1 MDGTVPHLPHSLR
14 RALRRIAAV
23 FVLMGILAGTMMLA
37 ACSRL
42 TGSDDVFEY
51 VDVKGTVLKPQEII
65 DAVDWDQA
73 LVFEID
79 IRQNEFRPMIVH
91 LFQGEPYIMVV
102 ENRDDVGHLFAAPE
116 FFKTTAIR
124 KIVTEKEEI
133 RGVNVMALNLK
144 PGEIKE
150 VHFVPVRDGW
160 YDFEGGEPG
169 GLFPGLFFTGFYNS
183 PFSRGARE
191 GMIGSFVV
199 EQ

>member
-1 MDGTVPHLPHSLR
+1 
-14 RALRRIAAV
+14 
-23 FVLMGILAGTMMLA
+23 MLG
-37 ACSRL
+37 ACSGV
-42 TGSDDVFEY
+42 TGNSDVFEY
-51 VDVKGTVLKPQEII
+51 IDAGGTVMKPQEIV

-73 LVFEID
+73 LVFQID

-102 ENRDDVGHLFAAPE
+102 ENRDDTAHLFAAPE
-116 FFKTTAIR
+116 FFRTTAIR

-133 RGVNVMALNLK
+133 KGVNLIALNLK

-160 YDFEGGEPG
+160 YDFEGGEPS
-169 GLFPGLFFTGFYNS
+169 GLFPGMFLTGYYGS

>member
-1 MDGTVPHLPHSLR
+1 MDGLVPYSSRSLR
-14 RALRRIAAV
+14 RVLAGVTIAAAT
-23 FVLMGILAGTMMLA
+23 ILGG
-37 ACSRL
+37 CSNIL
-42 TGSDDVFEY
+42 GGSDVYEF
-51 VDVKGTVLKPQEII
+51 VNVKGTVLKPQEII

-91 LFQGEPYIMVV
+91 LFQGEPYIMVI
-102 ENRDDVGHLFAAPE
+102 ENRDDEDHLFAAPA

-133 RGVNVMALNLK
+133 KGVNLIALNLK

-160 YDFEGGEPG
+160 YDFEGGEASGP
-169 GLFPGLFFTGFYNS
+169 FPGLFFTGYYKS

>member
-1 MDGTVPHLPHSLR
+1 MDGSLPHLLR
-14 RALRRIAAV
+14 LVRR
-23 FVLMGILAGTMMLA
+23 MSAGVMLA
-37 ACSRL
+37 AALSGCSSVL
-42 TGSDDVFEY
+42 GGSDVFEY
-51 VDVKGTVLKPQEII
+51 VNSRGTVLKPQEII

-91 LFQGEPYIMVV
+91 LFQGEPYIMVI
-102 ENRDDVGHLFAAPE
+102 ENRDDEEHLFAAPD

-133 RGVNVMALNLK
+133 KGVNLIALNLK

-160 YDFEGGEPG
+160 YDFEGGEASGP
-169 GLFPGLFFTGFYNS
+169 FPGMFLTGFYKS

>member
-1 MDGTVPHLPHSLR
+1 MDGTVPHLLGSLR
-14 RALRRIAAV
+14 RVAAMFTQI
-23 FVLMGILAGTMMLA
+23 FVLAGTVMLG
-37 ACSRL
+37 ACSSL
-42 TGSDDVFEY
+42 VGTDDVYEY
-51 VDVKGTVLKPQEII
+51 VNVKGTVLKPQEII

-91 LFQGEPYIMVV
+91 LFQGEPYIMVI
-102 ENRDDVGHLFAAPE
+102 ENRDDEEHLFAAPE

-124 KIVTEKEEI
+124 KVVTEKEEI
-133 RGVNVMALNLK
+133 KGVNLIALNLK

-169 GLFPGLFFTGFYNS
+169 GPFPGLFFTGFYKS

>member
-1 MDGTVPHLPHSLR
+1 MDGTVPHLVGSLR
-14 RALRRIAAV
+14 RVTAILT
-23 FVLMGILAGTMMLA
+23 LAGSLAGSLMLG
-37 ACSRL
+37 ACAGL
-42 TGSDDVFEY
+42 VGTDDVFEY
-51 VDVKGTVLKPQEII
+51 VNTKGTVLKPQEII

-91 LFQGEPYIMVV
+91 LFQGEPYIMVI
-102 ENRDDVGHLFAAPE
+102 ENRDDEEHLFAAPE

-124 KIVTEKEEI
+124 KVVTEKEEI
-133 RGVNVMALNLK
+133 KGVNLIALSLK

-160 YDFEGGEPG
+160 YDFEGGEGPN
-169 GLFPGLFFTGFYNS
+169 FWPGLFFTGFYQS
-183 PFSRGARE
+183 PFSRGSRE
-191 GMIGSFVV
+191 GMVGAFVV

>member
-1 MDGTVPHLPHSLR
+1 MPDR
-14 RALRRIAAV
+14 MRFLRRISTALA
-23 FVLMGILAGTMMLA
+23 ILAA
-37 ACSRL
+37 ACTSGCVNHV
-42 TGSDDVFEY
+42 TGSSDVYEFLNRS
-51 VDVKGTVLKPQEII
+51 GTVLKPNEII

-91 LFQGEPYIMVV
+91 LFQGEPYIMVL
-102 ENRDDVGHLFAAPE
+102 ENRDDVTHLFAAPD

-124 KIVTEKEEI
+124 KVVTEKEEI
-133 RGVNVMALNLK
+133 KGVNLIALSLK

-160 YDFEGGEPG
+160 YDFEGGEGPN
-169 GLFPGLFFTGFYNS
+169 FWPGLFFTGFYQS
-183 PFSRGARE
+183 PFSRGSRE
-191 GMIGSFVV
+191 GMVGAFVV